1 MKQLEESAKAEP
13 WAALSLS
20 QSEPASAELTYLLS
34 SEPIAPV
41 SSELAYPIQ
50 LIKKQTVLRFVLNL
64 FMDYI

>member
-1 MKQLEESAKAEP
+1 MKQFEESAKAEP

-41 SSELAYPIQ
+41 SSEPAYPTN
-50 LIKKQTVLRFVLNL
+50 KETDTETSKSGSV
-64 FMDYI
+64 